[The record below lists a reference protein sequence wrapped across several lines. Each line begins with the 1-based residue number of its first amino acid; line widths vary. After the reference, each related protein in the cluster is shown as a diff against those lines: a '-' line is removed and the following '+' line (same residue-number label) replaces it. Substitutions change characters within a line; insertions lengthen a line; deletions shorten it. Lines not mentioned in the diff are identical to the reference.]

1 MRATLAVLVAVALPL
16 AGACSREPPRELPIT
31 TAEMP
36 ASFAYGG
43 LGPASAHYRQGTD
56 PRTGADVRQMI
67 MTSRDEAAAF
77 AVVALT
83 GQYVFT
89 PTAFRRRLASL
100 LPPDRGV
107 EWRDSLGATG
117 PRPTKIVTFALPDRH
132 QQCVGMERGVQDHH
146 EAPRN
151 VYSRAI
157 ALGYYCRR
165 GPPFSPDEARRVA
178 AALRTGG

>member
-1 MRATLAVLVAVALPL
+1 MRSTLAVPVALLL
-16 AGACSREPPRELPIT
+16 AAACGAREPPRELPIT
-31 TAEMP
+31 AAEMP

-77 AVVALT
+77 AVVALP

-100 LPPDRGV
+100 LPPDQEV
-107 EWRDSLGATG
+107 AWQDSFRATG
-117 PRPTKIVTFALPDRH
+117 ARPTKIVTFALSGRRE
-132 QQCVGMERGVQDHH
+132 QCVGMERGVQDHH

-157 ALGYYCRR
+157 ALGYYCRQ
-165 GPPFSPDEARRVA
+165 GAPFSPDEARQVA
-178 AALRTGG
+178 AALRTGA